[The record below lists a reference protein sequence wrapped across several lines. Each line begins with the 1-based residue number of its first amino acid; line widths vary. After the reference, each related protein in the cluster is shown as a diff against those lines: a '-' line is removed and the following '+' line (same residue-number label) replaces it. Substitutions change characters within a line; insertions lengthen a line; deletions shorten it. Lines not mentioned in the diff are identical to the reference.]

1 MLYAAVSMWTDM
13 VGGVTWQ
20 HAAVIVR
27 IWTRLVTGE
36 GGAKCDEGPSLNT
49 GMMTWIGFRAR
60 VPNK

>member
-1 MLYAAVSMWTDM
+1 MLCAAVSMWTDT

-36 GGAKCDEGPSLNT
+36 GGATWDEGPALNK
-49 GMMTWIGFRAR
+49 GIMGWIGFRAR
-60 VPNK
+60 LPNK